1 MESEKQYIHDEP
13 KLFWYSKL
21 LEIGKLPFFRQIGLL
36 VSLIFIRVAP
46 EIPISLKN
54 SYTGPDGLRAG
65 IIGFITTFVF
75 TFLANIIGTALNG
88 TLIGNDENIIYFL
101 QDWWNLALYI
111 LICPLYVGLTC
122 WLVVIVIKSWNE
134 IYDYQKREINQNSQ
148 RNKFKIIKAISL
160 ALLILSVAF
169 FLTTNYINDVL
180 TLKET
185 NQFYW
190 FLSEVNDSG
199 ISVQQENVKQYE
211 LRGIGIYYFLLN
223 FSLLIV
229 TLIALT
235 FFMSIY
241 KLLMKIGKSLA
252 IRKEIGKLEFDEIK
266 SKLST
271 FTEGYIVTKGI
282 IAAYIVNIWIWA
294 ASPIGQG
301 TTNNLI
307 IALALLTIIGFFL
320 VSFPRYFVELQ
331 WYKLKLRASDK
342 EILNKSYE
350 DLRTFKVKVIAQIL
364 DWIFIGGFAFYAIQ
378 KIFELTYKS

>member
-1 MESEKQYIHDEP
+1 MQSQNENLHDEP

-21 LEIGKLPFFRQIGLL
+21 LELGKLPFFRQIGLL
-36 VSLIFIRVAP
+36 ISLVFISVAP
-46 EIPISLKN
+46 EIPVSLRN

-65 IIGFITTFVF
+65 IIGYIITFVF
-75 TFLANIIGTALNG
+75 TFLANTLGTFLNG
-88 TLIGNDENIIYFL
+88 TLIGNNDKIIYFL

-122 WLVVIVIKSWNE
+122 WLVVLVIKSWND
-134 IYDYQKREINQNSQ
+134 IYDYQKNDINKNSNRE
-148 RNKFKIIKAISL
+148 KFKMIKAIAL

-180 TLKET
+180 TLKES

-190 FLSEVNDSG
+190 FLTDVDG
-199 ISVQQENVKQYE
+199 QYE
-211 LRGIGIYYFLLN
+211 LRGIGIFYFLLN

-241 KLLMKIGKSLA
+241 KLLMKVGKSLA
-252 IRKEIGKLEFDEIK
+252 TRQEIGKLEFQDIK
-266 SKLST
+266 AKLST

-282 IAAYIVNIWIWA
+282 IATYIVNIWIWI
-294 ASPIGQG
+294 ASPIGKG
-301 TTNNLI
+301 TTINLI

-331 WYKLKLRASDK
+331 WYKLKLRATDK
-342 EILNKSYE
+342 DILNKSYE
-350 DLRTFKVKVIAQIL
+350 DLRTFRVKIIAQVL
-364 DWIFIGGFAFYAIQ
+364 DWIFIGGFAFYAVQ
-378 KIFELTYKS
+378 KIFELVYKN

>member
-1 MESEKQYIHDEP
+1 MQSNKEDLHDEP

-21 LEIGKLPFFRQIGLL
+21 LEIGQLPFFKQIGLL
-36 VSLIFIRVAP
+36 ISLIFIRVAP
-46 EIPISLKN
+46 EIPVSLKN

-65 IIGFITTFVF
+65 IIGFFTTFVF
-75 TFLANIIGTALNG
+75 TFLANILGTSLNG
-88 TLIGNDENIIYFL
+88 TLIGDNENVVYFL

-111 LICPLYVGLTC
+111 LICPIYVGLTC
-122 WLVVIVIKSWNE
+122 WLVVLVIKSWND
-134 IYDYQKREINQNSQ
+134 IYDYQKNEINKNSK
-148 RNKFKIIKAISL
+148 RNKFRIIKAIVL

-190 FLSEVNDSG
+190 FLTEIDG
-199 ISVQQENVKQYE
+199 QYE

-223 FSLLIV
+223 FSLLLV

-252 IRKEIGKLEFDEIK
+252 TRQEVGKLEFQEIK
-266 SKLST
+266 AKLST

-282 IAAYIVNIWIWA
+282 IAAYIINIWIWA
-294 ASPIGQG
+294 ASPIGKG
-301 TTNNLI
+301 TTSNLI

-342 EILNKSYE
+342 DILNKSYE
-350 DLRTFKVKVIAQIL
+350 DLRTFKVKVIAQVL
-364 DWIFIGGFAFYAIQ
+364 DWIFIGGFAFYAVQ
-378 KIFELTYKS
+378 KIFELVYET